1 MRLTLARHP
10 VTQMNFGE
18 ETSLHGTSLSINED
32 ELRALLLEDERLE
45 SVGLDLVR
53 PGENCR
59 VGPLFDIIEPRAKA
73 EGGSPD
79 FPGVL
84 GPSAIA
90 GVGKTHVLEGAA
102 VTVVDCRP
110 TVTGRAAMRSILE
123 MSGEAASRS
132 PYSALQ
138 HLVVRPYAWPDVPS
152 HGALNATCKAGLK
165 AAVYLAQAARNQQPL
180 TTEVLGPVG
189 PTEPGRED
197 LHRVAYVGQIYSRQ
211 RSPEVDEHVFYGL
224 NTEGM
229 VPVLT
234 NPNEWLDGAIL
245 PSYDT
250 SLGGAET
257 YFYQNH
263 PVITDLYRRHNAGEL
278 NFVGA
283 VASISGLD
291 NEDRDRLCQLAAH
304 LVKWGL
310 NADAA
315 VLTKH
320 GGGVPHADMAETAR
334 LLEHMEVS
342 TAVMVSDM
350 SRDRRVES
358 ALLFNYTEV
367 DAIVYVGGRDTSWS
381 VAAVER
387 AIAGDPEAAATL
399 GASQQLGA
407 DRICGVTS
415 QQGALRLQALVY

>member
-1 MRLTLARHP
+1 MRLVLARHP
-10 VTQMNFGE
+10 VTEISFGDK
-18 ETSLHGTSLSINED
+18 TLLNGTALSINEG
-32 ELRALLLEDERLE
+32 ELRALLLEDERLD

-59 VGPLFDIIEPRAKA
+59 AGPVFDIIEPRAKA

-79 FPGVL
+79 FPGSL
-84 GPSAIA
+84 GPAGIA
-90 GVGKTHVLEGAA
+90 GIGTTHVLEGAA

-110 TVTGRAAMRSILE
+110 ELTTRTAMRSILE
-123 MSGEAASRS
+123 MSGEAATRS

-138 HLVVRPYAWPDVPS
+138 HLVLTPRAKPDVAS
-152 HGALNATCKAGLK
+152 HSAMHAARIAGLK
-165 AAVYLAQAARNQQPL
+165 TAVYMARAAQDQQPM
-180 TTEVLGPVG
+180 TTDTLGPVG
-189 PTEPGRED
+189 PTEPGREG
-197 LHRVAYVGQIYSRQ
+197 LHRVAYIGQIYSRQ
-211 RSPEVDEHVFYGL
+211 RTPEVDEHVFYGL

-257 YFYQNH
+257 YYYQNH
-263 PVITDLYRRHNAGEL
+263 PVITDLYRRHNEGEL
-278 NFVGA
+278 NFVGV

-320 GGGVPHADMAETAR
+320 GGGVPHADMAQTAR

-342 TAVMVSDM
+342 TAVLVSDM

-358 ALLFNYTEV
+358 ALLFNFPEV
-367 DAIVYVGGRDTSWS
+367 DAIVYCGGGDTKWT
-381 VAAVER
+381 VPAVER
-387 AIAGDPEAAATL
+387 IIAGNPQVEEMLAQSQELMAAGIA
-399 GASQQLGA
+399 
-407 DRICGVTS
+407 GVVN
-415 QQGALRLQALVY
+415 QQGASHIRAMTY